1 MSNLSYRT
9 PLILKLAKKL
19 GIDLNSVT
27 GSGLNGKIRKVDLV
41 SPGKTN
47 VSAVQSHT
55 NTNVYLTPLIK
66 KYAALRKVDLSN
78 LKGSGFAGRIRRVD
92 IDKNQGIS
100 SVATE
105 KAKIVTSENR
115 IEYDLIKDLATMA
128 QLSTTIEIDL
138 TNVTKKA
145 NVNVDEKLLPIAFL
159 VRAAVLGIKEMPII
173 NANLSADLSQINYH
187 SEVNFSYEDEIVKY
201 SSNCVI
207 ENADNYNLL
216 GVTRLINDF
225 RVEPKMSSKLP
236 TFGIQDFSNTEVLF
250 STPIVK
256 SPTSAL
262 LSLGKIQKRPVS
274 AHNTEGSTAFAIRS
288 IAFVTLSY
296 DHRIIDGA
304 DAARFL
310 SFVKEQVETK
320 ELN

>member
-19 GIDLNSVT
+19 GIELNSVT
-27 GSGLNGKIRKVDLV
+27 GSGLNGKIRKVDLI
-41 SPGKTN
+41 SPGKAN
-47 VSAVQSHT
+47 VSAAQSHT
-55 NTNVYLTPLIK
+55 NTSV
-66 KYAALRKVDLSN
+66 
-78 LKGSGFAGRIRRVD
+78 
-92 IDKNQGIS
+92 

-105 KAKIVTSENR
+105 KAKIVATENR

-128 QLSTTIEIDL
+128 QLSTTIEIDF
-138 TNVTKKA
+138 TNVTKRV
-145 NVNVDEKLLPIAFL
+145 NVNVDEKLLSIAYL

-187 SEVNFSYEDEIVKY
+187 SEVNFSYEDELVKY

-225 RVEPKMSSKLP
+225 RVEPKISSKHP
-236 TFGIQDFSNTEVLF
+236 TFGIQDFSNTEILF

-274 AHNTEGSTAFAIRS
+274 AVNAEGSTAFAIRS

>member
-1 MSNLSYRT
+1 MSNSIYNT
-9 PLILKLAKKL
+9 PLILKLAQKL
-19 GIDLNSVT
+19 GIDLSSIV

-41 SPGKTN
+41 SPGKSKI
-47 VSAVQSHT
+47 SAVQQHA

-66 KYAALRKVDLSN
+66 KYAALKNVDLSN
-78 LKGSGFAGRIRRVD
+78 IKGSGLAGRIRRTD
-92 IDKNQGIS
+92 IDKNQGIA
-100 SVATE
+100 SVAPIKTAAPIPQN
-105 KAKIVTSENR
+105 KV
-115 IEYDLIKDLATMA
+115 EYDLIKDLATMA
-128 QLSTTIEIDL
+128 QLSTTIEIDF
-138 TNVTKKA
+138 TNVMKQIK
-145 NVNVDEKLLPIAFL
+145 VNPNEKIRPVAFL
-159 VRAAVLGIKEMPII
+159 IRSSVLAIQEMPII
-173 NANLSADLSQINYH
+173 NATLSDDLTQIKYH
-187 SEVNFSYEDEIVKY
+187 PEMNFSYEDELVKY
-201 SSNCVI
+201 TDTCVI

-225 RVEPKMSSKLP
+225 RVAPRQSPKTA
-236 TFGIQDFSNTEVLF
+236 TFGVQDLSNTEILF

-274 AHNTEGSTAFAIRS
+274 AINSEGSTAIAIRS
-288 IAFVTLSY
+288 IAYVTLSY

-310 SFVKEQVETK
+310 GFVKDQVETK